1 MFDSAAPTPPDPQP
15 CQDDVS
21 SLDTVSSVEVTAYMH
36 LVRATVARFVK
47 RLPSTVQRDDLLSAG
62 AIGLVDALAKNRGE
76 RGPKFEWYARVRI
89 RGAIFDELRRQDWL
103 SRHERARVTG
113 GAGPDCV
120 GPTMVAID
128 DVGESF
134 LAVDA
139 RDEDLIERSERLE
152 LWRGVARL
160 PSRERTIVEL
170 HYGSGV
176 QFNELAK
183 RLGVSAPRISQLHAR
198 AIVMLREIVQGL
210 ADRDATVAA

>member
-1 MFDSAAPTPPDPQP
+1 MFDSAAPAPDAQARPH
-15 CQDDVS
+15 DVS
-21 SLDTVSSVEVTAYMH
+21 SLGTVSSVEVTAYMH
-36 LVRATVARFVK
+36 LVRATVAQFLK

-62 AIGLVDALAKNRGE
+62 AIGLADALAKHRGE

-103 SRHERARVTG
+103 SRHERARV
-113 GAGPDCV
+113 AGSSPDGV

-128 DVGESF
+128 DVGESL
-134 LAVDA
+134 LAVDT
-139 RDEDLIERSERLE
+139 RNDDLIERRSAQLE

-160 PSRERTIVEL
+160 PPRERTIVEL

-183 RLGVSAPRISQLHAR
+183 KLGVSAPRISQLHAR
-198 AIVMLREIVQGL
+198 AILMLREIVQGL
-210 ADRDATVAA
+210 AEGDATVAA